1 MTKLEVAKIKI
12 LTIIIRK
19 LEPSKAEYTEYEEQI
34 RKSKLDNRM
43 GYNAALGFCVLS
55 RALTRAIDHFLVFMI
70 RAIVIIFLI
79 FVLFTFTL
87 PLITNVLNG

>member
-12 LTIIIRK
+12 LTTIVRK

-55 RALTRAIDHFLVFMI
+55 RALTRTIDNFIVFMI
-70 RAIVIIFLI
+70 RSLIIAAVISI
-79 FVLFTFTL
+79 
-87 PLITNVLNG
+87 ITISYN